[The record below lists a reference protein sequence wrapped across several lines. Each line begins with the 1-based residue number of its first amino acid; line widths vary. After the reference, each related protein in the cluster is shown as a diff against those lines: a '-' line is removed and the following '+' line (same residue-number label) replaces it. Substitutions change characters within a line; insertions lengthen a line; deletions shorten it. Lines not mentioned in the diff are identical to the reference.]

1 MELKSLGRA
10 KAIVAT
16 LYGQERMN
24 LAADQLAAIS
34 RLFSSS
40 LVREMAR
47 KGKSPLFARLVTQSE
62 LFGSIS
68 LNARPC
74 DL

>member
-1 MELKSLGRA
+1 M
-10 KAIVAT
+10 VAT

-24 LAADQLAAIS
+24 LAANQLAAIS

-68 LNARPC
+68 LDARPY